1 MIIIFIILFVIIF
14 FLFILLFKNKSL
26 LVPTICTIFI
36 ILFIFNPKTSIGACI
51 NGSKLFFFSVFPSI
65 FPFIVF
71 SNMLIAYNG
80 VYFYS
85 KILGPILC
93 KPLKVSKES
102 SLVLI
107 ISILCGYPLGAKYC
121 CDLYEK
127 KILSRNDCE
136 RLLNIASNPSP
147 LFITGTIGAVL
158 LNNHKAGM
166 ILLFSAYASCFIMGI
181 IIPTKGNALSYNN
194 NHTNTYSKNNV
205 ESFGKILKES
215 IEESLATC
223 SSIMG
228 FIIIF
233 SVLTEIVKSS
243 IIVNTALSSISSF
256 INIPKNLLFAI
267 LIGTIE
273 MTNGCKLVSF
283 SNSSI
288 IIKLVITS
296 FFVCFSG
303 FSIISQ
309 VYSFTSKFK
318 FSLKVYIKRKFIQG
332 IICSILSLVISYF
345 VIL

>member
-1 MIIIFIILFVIIF
+1 MIIIFIIFFVFIF
-14 FLFILLFKNKSL
+14 FLLILLFKNKGL
-26 LVPTICTIFI
+26 LVPIICTIFI
-36 ILFIFNPKTSIGACI
+36 ILFIFSPKTSIRACI
-51 NGSKLFFFSVFPSI
+51 NGAKLFFFSVFPSV

-85 KILGPILC
+85 KAVGPILC
-93 KPLKVSKES
+93 KPLKLPKES

-127 KILSRNDCE
+127 KLLSRNDCE
-136 RLLNIASNPSP
+136 RLLNIASSPSP

-166 ILLFSAYASCFIMGI
+166 ILLFSVYASCFIMGI
-181 IIPTKGNALSYNN
+181 IIPSKGNILSYNN
-194 NHTNTYSKNNV
+194 TNTYSKNNI

-215 IEESLATC
+215 IEESLSTC
-223 SSIMG
+223 TSIMG

-243 IIVNTALSSISSF
+243 IIVNTALGSLSSF
-256 INIPKNLLFAI
+256 INIPKNLLFTI

-273 MTNGCKLVSF
+273 MTNGCKLVSL

-288 IIKLVITS
+288 IIKIALTS

-318 FSLKVYIKRKFIQG
+318 FSLKVYVKRKFIQG